1 MKKILNLCSAILL
14 SYGST
19 MPLIGCGNIANNKPH
34 LPPTKPKQPI
44 IKDVFYY
51 EKLKQE
57 ITIEIKEYDEVIK
70 EIENSKNDYE
80 NEEDYQTELK
90 QTQAEQFIK
99 MSELNNYEYHFL
111 LCQKEN
117 EFTDEQKQQIT
128 QFLKKQINKLNSA
141 LNLLNEIKN
150 SDFDQKDLEK
160 IKTKIKNIKTILN
173 EIKNN

>member
-1 MKKILNLCSAILL
+1 MKKILSLL
-14 SYGST
+14 SIFSLSCGST

-34 LPPTKPKQPI
+34 LPPSKPKKPI
-44 IKDVFYY
+44 TKDFFYY

-57 ITIEIKEYDEVIK
+57 ITAEIKEYDEAIK

-90 QTQAEQFIK
+90 QTQAEKFIK
-99 MSELNNYEYHFL
+99 ISELNNCEYQIL

-117 EFTDEQKQQIT
+117 EFTDEQKQQAIK
-128 QFLKKQINKLNSA
+128 LLEKQINNLNSA
-141 LNLLNEIKN
+141 LNLLSEIKN

-160 IKTKIKNIKTILN
+160 IKTKIKNTKIILD